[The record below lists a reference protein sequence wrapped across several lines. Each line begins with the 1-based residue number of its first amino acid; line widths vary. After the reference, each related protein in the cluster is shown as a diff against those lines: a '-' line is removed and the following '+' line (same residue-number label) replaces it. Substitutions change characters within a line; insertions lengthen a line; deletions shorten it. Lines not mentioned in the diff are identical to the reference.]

1 MTDIGSMLSNQP
13 VVIDNGTG
21 YIKAGFAGS
30 DAPASVFQSYVGR
43 PKHMRVMVQTK
54 LDDDVFVGRVAE
66 EHRGVLSLAY
76 AMEHGRVTNW
86 DDMERLWSY
95 IYTKEC
101 LGTSSEDHP
110 VLLTEAPL
118 NPRKNREKAAEI
130 FFETFN
136 APALFTAPQA
146 TLSLYASGRT
156 TGVVLDIGAGVS
168 HVCPVYEGFSMPNA
182 VSRIDVA
189 GRDVTNH
196 MMRLLRKSGH
206 VFHTSAEREVVRT
219 IKEECCYVAF
229 NPSKEEKMEADRHN
243 TAQTYKLPDGRVIEI
258 GGERFRAPEC
268 LFQPSILGTEYPGV
282 HECLFTSIMK
292 CDLDVRRTLFS
303 QIVLAG
309 GSTLF
314 PGFGDRLLNELRKNC
329 QRSNAGSVK
338 IRISASPNRKF
349 LTYIGGSILASLAT
363 FKEMWVSKE
372 AYAEHG
378 ASLIHRRTI

>member
-1 MTDIGSMLSNQP
+1 M
-13 VVIDNGTG
+13 
-21 YIKAGFAGS
+21 
-30 DAPASVFQSYVGR
+30 
-43 PKHMRVMVQTK
+43 
-54 LDDDVFVGRVAE
+54 
-66 EHRGVLSLAY
+66 
-76 AMEHGRVTNW
+76 
-86 DDMERLWSY
+86 
-95 IYTKEC
+95 
-101 LGTSSEDHP
+101 
-110 VLLTEAPL
+110 
-118 NPRKNREKAAEI
+118 
-130 FFETFN
+130 
-136 APALFTAPQA
+136 
-146 TLSLYASGRT
+146 
-156 TGVVLDIGAGVS
+156 VLDIGAGVS

-189 GRDVTNH
+189 GRDVTNY

-229 NPSKEEKMEADRHN
+229 NPSKEEKLEADRHS

-282 HECLFTSIMK
+282 HECLFNSIML

-314 PGFGDRLLNELRKNC
+314 SGFGDRLLNECRKSC
-329 QRSNAGSVK
+329 QRSNAGSIK
-338 IRISASPNRKF
+338 IRISASPNRKY

-372 AYAEHG
+372 SYAEHG
-378 ASLIHRRTI
+378 ASLLHRRTI